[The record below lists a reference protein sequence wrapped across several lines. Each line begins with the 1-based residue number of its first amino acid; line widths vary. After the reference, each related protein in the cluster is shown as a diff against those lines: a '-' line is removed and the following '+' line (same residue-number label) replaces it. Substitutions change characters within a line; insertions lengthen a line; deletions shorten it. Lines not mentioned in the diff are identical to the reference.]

1 MAMKNS
7 SSYPFPIVTLVL
19 ENPEL
24 LVQQLEL
31 FQAERFI
38 PRLWEQD
45 WTLWKPEPK
54 AISDRLGWLQ
64 APEKMKP
71 LCPEIKSF
79 AAEVKKTGF
88 RYTLLLGMGGSS
100 LAPEVLSQL
109 LAPASGFP
117 GLYVLDTTVP
127 ATIRKKADLCP
138 PAKTL
143 YLVSSKSGTTAETAA
158 LFRYFFSRATAEL
171 GPDLAAHH
179 FVAITDPGT
188 PLDSIASA
196 LRFRKIWLAD
206 PTIGGRFSAF
216 SPFGLVPAAIQGI
229 EIYDLLHSASQ
240 MMSLC
245 QKENPSEN
253 PGALLTAFLATAAAQ
268 GRDKFLLWVEPEIE
282 SFADWLEQLIAESTG
297 KEGQG
302 LLLVVGREEL
312 LALTEL
318 RDVAFIWIGTP
329 NASFD
334 FLQAEVRR
342 QKIPAIF
349 LSFRPQQEIGAMFF
363 LWEWATALVG
373 SCLKINPFDQPD
385 VERTK
390 LMTQAIL
397 KDWQTKQAYP
407 GLEGGLVW
415 RNFKLYSSRPAASF
429 EQALR
434 DFLSSAQR
442 ASYLSL
448 QAFLPPEAET
458 KLALEGL
465 RRQLIYLLGRPVTLG
480 WGPRYLHSTGQLH
493 KGDSGHGFFWQ
504 LTADDEVDMV
514 IPETPGGREGWLTF
528 SRLKEAQVRGDYEAL
543 RSLGRRLIRVHL
555 GKDIARG
562 IEELREKIGDLPTAE
577 K

>member
-1 MAMKNS
+1 MKNS

-24 LVQQLEL
+24 LSQQLEL
-31 FQAERFI
+31 FQGQHLI
-38 PRLWEQD
+38 TRLWEQD

-54 AISDRLGWLQ
+54 TISNRLGWLR

-79 AAEVKKTGF
+79 AEEVKKTGF
-88 RYTLLLGMGGSS
+88 RHALLLGMGGSS
-100 LAPEVLSQL
+100 LAPEVLAQL
-109 LAPASGFP
+109 SDTPSGFP
-117 GLYVLDTTVP
+117 DLHVLDSTLP
-127 ATIRKKADLCP
+127 AAIHEKANLCP
-138 PAKTL
+138 GAETL
-143 YLVSSKSGTTAETAA
+143 YLVSSKSGTTAETTA
-158 LFRYFFSRATAEL
+158 LFHYFFSRAAAEL
-171 GPDLAAHH
+171 GPDSAAQH

-188 PLDSIASA
+188 PLDSVASA
-196 LRFRKIWLAD
+196 LKFRKIWLAD

-216 SPFGLVPAAIQGI
+216 SPFGLVPAAIKGI
-229 EIYDLLHSASQ
+229 EIYDLLSSASQ

-245 QKENPSEN
+245 QKENPKEN
-253 PGALLTAFLATAAAQ
+253 PGAVLTAFLATAAAQ

-302 LLLVVGREEL
+302 LLLVNGREEL
-312 LALTEL
+312 LVLTEL
-318 RDVAFIWIGTP
+318 KDVAFISVGTP
-329 NASFD
+329 NKSFD
-334 FLQAEVRR
+334 YLYAELRR
-342 QKIPAIF
+342 QKVPGVF
-349 LSFRPQQEIGAMFF
+349 LSFQPQEEIGAMFF

-397 KDWQTKQAYP
+397 KDWQIRQAYQ

-415 RNFKLYSSRPAASF
+415 RDFKLYSSRPAASF
-429 EQALR
+429 DQALL
-434 DFLSSAQR
+434 DFLSSAR
-442 ASYLSL
+442 SASYLAL
-448 QAFLPPEAET
+448 QAFLPSETET

-493 KGDSGHGFFWQ
+493 KGDSGQGFFWQ

-514 IPETPGGREGWLTF
+514 IPERPGGNEGWLTF

-543 RSLGRRLIRVHL
+543 RSLGRRLIRLHL
-555 GKDIARG
+555 GKDIAKG
-562 IEELREKIGDLPTAE
+562 IEELRETIACLRFAK